1 MAFTNPH
8 WLKQPVDRAQRS
20 VCRVEDLAS
29 AGLSPEYAPLLPPR
43 GGGPR
48 DAAADQCMNMVLS
61 DVLAIFEIAESTLV
75 FNKSD
80 SFNKSTLSALIS
92 N

>member
-43 GGGPR
+43 GGDRGTR
-48 DAAADQCMNMVLS
+48 QQTDA
-61 DVLAIFEIAESTLV
+61 
-75 FNKSD
+75 
-80 SFNKSTLSALIS
+80 
-92 N
+92 

>member
-1 MAFTNPH
+1 
-8 WLKQPVDRAQRS
+8 
-20 VCRVEDLAS
+20 
-29 AGLSPEYAPLLPPR
+29 
-43 GGGPR
+43 
-48 DAAADQCMNMVLS
+48 MNMVLS